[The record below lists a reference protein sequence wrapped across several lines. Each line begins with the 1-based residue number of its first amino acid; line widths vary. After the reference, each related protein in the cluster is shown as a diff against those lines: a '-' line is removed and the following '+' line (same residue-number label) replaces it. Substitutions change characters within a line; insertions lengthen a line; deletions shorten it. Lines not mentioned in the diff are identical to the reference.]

1 MDLTILVP
9 TFKRESQFKNLL
21 EYYSKLNFKGQ
32 LLIGEGSNKTTFN
45 KKKKFIKEFK
55 NINVKY
61 VYAPG
66 LVFQTIKSIAK
77 KVKTNYV
84 VFSGDDDYLVTKNID
99 NFITFL
105 KKNPKYSGV
114 FGNACNIEINNKLI
128 FGQSIYKFKKNKKT
142 HPFKRIKIHLSTKNY
157 TVNIFAIQKNK
168 TFQRMLNYCV
178 DKKSEFKCPHRAIS
192 EEMLPTSIL
201 SALGRYSYI
210 NKFYLIRTIG
220 HERIVQKKNFNSSK
234 GKLSVDYLYNSLTK
248 IIKKK
253 YHKSLKKIVHNYF
266 LKEYGQKKN
275 LSLKTFKNIFY
286 YYLKIFFPKILSNIY
301 EIKYFNNFHR
311 NYVKKNIIVKDVDK
325 EIELSNFFLK

>member
-9 TFKRESQFKNLL
+9 TFKRESQFKSLL

-99 NFITFL
+99 NFVTFL
-105 KKNPKYSGV
+105 KKSKYSGV

-128 FGQSIYKFKKNKKT
+128 FGQGIYKFKK
-142 HPFKRIKIHLSTKNY
+142 
-157 TVNIFAIQKNK
+157 
-168 TFQRMLNYCV
+168 
-178 DKKSEFKCPHRAIS
+178 
-192 EEMLPTSIL
+192 
-201 SALGRYSYI
+201 
-210 NKFYLIRTIG
+210 
-220 HERIVQKKNFNSSK
+220 
-234 GKLSVDYLYNSLTK
+234 
-248 IIKKK
+248 
-253 YHKSLKKIVHNYF
+253 
-266 LKEYGQKKN
+266 
-275 LSLKTFKNIFY
+275 
-286 YYLKIFFPKILSNIY
+286 
-301 EIKYFNNFHR
+301 
-311 NYVKKNIIVKDVDK
+311 
-325 EIELSNFFLK
+325 